1 MLEKQEWDCFPTTS
15 LGTKALQMLKGVPSN
30 NIQWPPREWHWSYEI
45 GSCISHGQLMGIGQS
60 HQISV
65 AVPKIDRYDVFR
77 ISIKSKFRLSVSC
90 SPMASHAVIVRVSTH
105 VPAPLTSAKL
115 TVKSIDQSQHTS
127 RPGKCTLRNFAH
139 ARLSSRKDQKGLER
153 WRPYTFRTNYSVNSH
168 AFVLETALMIS
179 LKKLPERFNLLN
191 RSWLYHKTI
200 KCQKNS
206 AFVQ

>member
-15 LGTKALQMLKGVPSN
+15 LGTKTLQILKGVPSN

-60 HQISV
+60 HQISA

-115 TVKSIDQSQHTS
+115 SGKEH
-127 RPGKCTLRNFAH
+127 RPITAHFQTWEVHFGPWEILLMLDSAPEKIRKVLKGEDLTLLEKTTQLTH
-139 ARLSSRKDQKGLER
+139 MPLYWRLPSWSHWKNYLRGLICWTEVGF
-153 WRPYTFRTNYSVNSH
+153 TT
-168 AFVLETALMIS
+168 
-179 LKKLPERFNLLN
+179 K
-191 RSWLYHKTI
+191 
-200 KCQKNS
+200 Q
-206 AFVQ
+206 